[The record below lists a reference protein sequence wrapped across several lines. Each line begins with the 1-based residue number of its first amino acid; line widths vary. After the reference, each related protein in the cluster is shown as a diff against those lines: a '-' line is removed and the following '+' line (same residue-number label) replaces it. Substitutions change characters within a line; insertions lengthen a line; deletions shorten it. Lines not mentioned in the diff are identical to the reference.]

1 MTRIIVLYVKNS
13 WLREKRL
20 LEFGHHLV
28 HLIVRVGAVAGGIYG
43 FPTEVAGDPLLVEEW
58 TL

>member
-1 MTRIIVLYVKNS
+1 MTRILILYVKTS

-28 HLIVRVGAVAGGIYG
+28 HLIVWVGAVGIGVYR
-43 FPTEVAGDPLLVEEW
+43 FATEVAGDSFLI
-58 TL
+58 